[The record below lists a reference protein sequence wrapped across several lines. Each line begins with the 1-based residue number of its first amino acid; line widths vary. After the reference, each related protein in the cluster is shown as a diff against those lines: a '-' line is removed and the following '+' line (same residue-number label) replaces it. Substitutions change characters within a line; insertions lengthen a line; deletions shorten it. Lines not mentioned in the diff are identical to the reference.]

1 MFKRYDT
8 GVWSAV
14 WAIIEPHLP
23 AAKPGGDQ
31 RNLIGIAATRLML
44 SRLAA

>member
-8 GVWSAV
+8 GVCDAV

-23 AAKPGGDQ
+23 AAKPGVG
-31 RNLIGIAATRLML
+31 
-44 SRLAA
+44 LARPTLGR